1 MNAQYILNKCRLV
14 NLGIPS
20 MTTGDG
26 NCLFNAVSI
35 ALTGNEDRAPELRVR
50 TSVEMALNAD
60 TYKRRLDYD
69 QLLAHSPS
77 YSASMKDCCT
87 EGAYSSIWTMMALS
101 AVIGLPIKSVYP
113 PMNGTKCKAHTAL
126 SKLFVTDEN
135 EKRETLT
142 VMWSRM
148 GPWRLPTWTGNHFV
162 PILKGQTKAVTEKQ
176 QPTQQA
182 ENKHPTR

>member
-1 MNAQYILNKCRLV
+1 MQWAASYGTDNLKIAARREAESMPPFDLYEQSPISGDFVEQDMNAQYILNKCRLV

-35 ALTGNEDRAPELRVR
+35 ALTGNEDRAPELRLR

-69 QLLAHSPS
+69 QLLTHSPS

-87 EGAYSSIWTMMALS
+87 ERGLLIHMDNDGAIVCNRT
-101 AVIGLPIKSVYP
+101 
-113 PMNGTKCKAHTAL
+113 AH
-126 SKLFVTDEN
+126 
-135 EKRETLT
+135 
-142 VMWSRM
+142 
-148 GPWRLPTWTGNHFV
+148 
-162 PILKGQTKAVTEKQ
+162 
-176 QPTQQA
+176 
-182 ENKHPTR
+182 